1 MGCAEK
7 DCCTKGVAT
16 GAIAFPGTNE
26 PNTPWKLYNH
36 LIAGIPED
44 VVVRDYCL
52 GTHWSY
58 VEADSGMGVSFTTTG
73 GARRGYTGDLR
84 GMSLREVAERSKSW
98 CFEEASLGVAAL
110 NAWYSQRSLLDPL
123 GCTYDA
129 AVEVPDG
136 TIRKMDAFEM
146 YRPQISE
153 AGGDAKVVVV
163 GHFPHVE
170 RIEEYAC
177 LTVLERK
184 CSQAND
190 VPDPACEYVI
200 PGADYL
206 FVTGVTLINKTA
218 PRLRDLAANAT
229 TVFVGPSVVMAPFL
243 FRWGVDMLAGSV
255 VADPDKARFAVKN
268 GAGQFFGEALT
279 MAALRNPE
287 A

>member
-7 DCCTKGVAT
+7 DCCTKGAAT

-84 GMSLREVAERSKSW
+84 GMSLREVAELSKSW

-123 GCTYDA
+123 RA
-129 AVEVPDG
+129 AVFLGATHGFSP
-136 TIRKMDAFEM
+136 F
-146 YRPQISE
+146 S
-153 AGGDAKVVVV
+153 GDSDPTFRALLLSTHPTELFSLVN
-163 GHFPHVE
+163 HF
-170 RIEEYAC
+170 
-177 LTVLERK
+177 T
-184 CSQAND
+184 S
-190 VPDPACEYVI
+190 
-200 PGADYL
+200 
-206 FVTGVTLINKTA
+206 
-218 PRLRDLAANAT
+218 
-229 TVFVGPSVVMAPFL
+229 
-243 FRWGVDMLAGSV
+243 
-255 VADPDKARFAVKN
+255 
-268 GAGQFFGEALT
+268 
-279 MAALRNPE
+279 
-287 A
+287 

>member
-1 MGCAEK
+1 
-7 DCCTKGVAT
+7 
-16 GAIAFPGTNE
+16 
-26 PNTPWKLYNH
+26 
-36 LIAGIPED
+36 GIPED

-84 GMSLREVAERSKSW
+84 GMSLREVAELSKSW

-110 NAWYSQRSLLDPL
+110 NAWYSQRALLDPL

-129 AVEVPDG
+129 AVEAPDG

-146 YRPQISE
+146 YRPQISA
-153 AGGDAKVVVV
+153 AGGDARVVVV

-170 RIEEYAC
+170 RIEEYAR

-184 CSQAND
+184 CSQAGD

-206 FVTGVTLINKTA
+206 FMTGVTLINKTA
-218 PRLRDLAANAT
+218 PRLLDLAANAT
-229 TVFVGPSVVMAPFL
+229 TVFVGPSVIMAPFL
-243 FRWGVDMLAGSV
+243 FRWGGHAGRQRGSR
-255 VADPDKARFAVKN
+255 PDKARF
-268 GAGQFFGEALT
+268 G
-279 MAALRNPE
+279 
-287 A
+287 

>member
-84 GMSLREVAERSKSW
+84 GMSLREVAELSKSW

-110 NAWYSQRSLLDPL
+110 NCGRYISKASIFRMVPS
-123 GCTYDA
+123 GTSTA
-129 AVEVPDG
+129 A
-136 TIRKMDAFEM
+136 
-146 YRPQISE
+146 S
-153 AGGDAKVVVV
+153 
-163 GHFPHVE
+163 
-170 RIEEYAC
+170 
-177 LTVLERK
+177 
-184 CSQAND
+184 
-190 VPDPACEYVI
+190 
-200 PGADYL
+200 
-206 FVTGVTLINKTA
+206 
-218 PRLRDLAANAT
+218 
-229 TVFVGPSVVMAPFL
+229 
-243 FRWGVDMLAGSV
+243 
-255 VADPDKARFAVKN
+255 
-268 GAGQFFGEALT
+268 
-279 MAALRNPE
+279 
-287 A
+287 